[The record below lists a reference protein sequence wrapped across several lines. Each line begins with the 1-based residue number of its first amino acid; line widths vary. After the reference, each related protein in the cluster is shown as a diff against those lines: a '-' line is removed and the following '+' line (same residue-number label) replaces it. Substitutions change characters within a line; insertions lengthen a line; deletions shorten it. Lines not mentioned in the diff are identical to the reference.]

1 MLELACSIFSRES
14 KKNRGGKSPWPQ
26 SFLFMLTGAD
36 DVAEMDDRRGQK
48 ERESPPAEELKDL
61 KGKEAED
68 RTKVS

>member
-1 MLELACSIFSRES
+1 
-14 KKNRGGKSPWPQ
+14 
-26 SFLFMLTGAD
+26 MLTGAD